1 MYSYMSESSL
11 CALMAGSPTHGC
23 RMYRSSTNSCTEP
36 LSDVIEQS
44 ASKAPRS
51 ERRDSTK
58 GYSEAQAS
66 TQHSQMVAQKVN
78 QEFIC

>member
-1 MYSYMSESSL
+1 MRTESL
-11 CALMAGSPTHGC
+11 NH
-23 RMYRSSTNSCTEP
+23 
-36 LSDVIEQS
+36 VIEQS

-66 TQHSQMVAQKVN
+66 TQRSQMVAQKVN